1 MPLVRRSVYIGLGG
15 AGIESILETKR
26 LFLETYGEIPPMVKF
41 LAMDTDRYSREYC
54 ENDRKHSG
62 TKLDRQELCW
72 LSITY
77 CRSFVQEHHQR
88 MPWLNAHIT
97 EHHGGDY
104 FLGTRMTRSIGRL
117 AFVMNLNEIRHA
129 IEAACQQAMEAPVN
143 DPYLVPQMP
152 LEIHLAFSIAGGT
165 GGGIFI
171 DLAYLI
177 RKMFG
182 QAVKLTGHIIL
193 PNGILQGGQFP
204 KHLSKYFS
212 TAIFSK
218 ATAIGYTSL
227 IELNY
232 LMQRN
237 PGDEPVT
244 FDWISDS
251 FTAQDFANTPRP
263 FDWVQLIDKRNGFG
277 HVFSPKSAVIDALGH
292 WLFAAGG
299 NIGIQHD
306 AILDAASPV
315 AQQHNFWASGIGAT
329 SLVHFKEKAARAL
342 SERIALRTVRH
353 MLSDG
358 KSMGKLLANE
368 WIDKIGLYRQFY
380 DSWFPLRQHDTLCI
394 LDVKHPHPSL
404 SKFLG
409 TVPKGI
415 MRSVEKAGM
424 AWKIELYRSLESEID
439 QILYAS
445 DQGLDHAGHFLAEA
459 LDIIRDYC
467 ELISKDRDDYD
478 RRRNASKEEL
488 CASVDRLEKVSNAFL
503 RIFRRGEIEMARN
516 ECEKLSGK
524 WAQHELEYQRHTLTQ
539 TILEGFTGLEE
550 PLRGQIAK
558 LRERRDM
565 LEKVKERLEEMVSDQ
580 TRELTHGDSFP
591 EIDLADEAVLQTDVD
606 SITPSADGFTAHI
619 GKYGWDRIETE
630 DALLKALLAYAES
643 HPEYVRMKNIDVHDA
658 VNALPDEDLRRVFDT
673 AYQHS
678 APRLPFNENWFL
690 RVRETRDYQLV
701 VGVENSAQ
709 YPFERLKP
717 YPGPM
722 RVYPCTTGSRSRILF
737 ISRVL
742 LFPIR
747 SIRSLEYMRGCY
759 DHHFPCY
766 LDPALSHLVWQ
777 TDNLL

>member
-41 LAMDTDRYSREYC
+41 LAIDTDGYCREYC
-54 ENDRKHSG
+54 ENDREGRGIS
-62 TKLDRQELCW
+62 LDRRELCW
-72 LSITY
+72 LRNTN
-77 CRSFVQEHHQR
+77 CKSFIQAHHQR

-97 EHHGGDY
+97 EHHGGDF

-143 DPYLVPQMP
+143 NPYLVPQMP
-152 LEIHLAFSIAGGT
+152 LEIHLAFSIAGRT

-193 PNGILQGGQFP
+193 PGVFQETP
-204 KHLSKYFS
+204 LSPHFHIAS
-212 TAIFSK
+212 S
-218 ATAIGYTSL
+218 IGYTSL

-263 FDWVQLIDKRNGFG
+263 FDWVQLIDNRNIFG
-277 HVFSPKSAVIDALGH
+277 CVISRKSDVTDALGQ

-315 AQQHNFWASGIGAT
+315 AQEHNFWASGIGAT

-353 MLSDG
+353 MLSDEQ
-358 KSMGKLLANE
+358 SMGRRLANE

-380 DSWFPLRQHDTLCI
+380 DSWFHLGQHDTLCI

-424 AWKIELYRSLESEID
+424 AWKIEFYRSLESEID
-439 QILYAS
+439 QILCAS
-445 DQGLDHAGHFLAEA
+445 DQGLDQAGHFLAEA

-467 ELISKDRDDYD
+467 ESISEDRDDYD

-516 ECEKLSGK
+516 ECEELSGK
-524 WAQHELEYQRHTLTQ
+524 WAQYELEYQRLTLTQ

-550 PLRGQIAK
+550 PFLRGQIAK

-565 LEKVKERLEEMVSDQ
+565 LEKVKERLKEMVSDQ

-591 EIDLADEAVLQTDVD
+591 EIDLADIAVLQTDVD

-643 HPEYVRMKNIDVHDA
+643 HPEYVRMKNMDVHD
-658 VNALPDEDLRRVFDT
+658 VVEALPDEDLLLVFDT
-673 AYQHS
+673 AYRHS
-678 APRLPFNENWFL
+678 VPWLTFNDNWF
-690 RVRETRDYQLV
+690 VRETRDYELV

-709 YPFERLKP
+709 FPFERIQP
-717 YPGPM
+717 YPCHM
-722 RVYPCTTGSRSRILF
+722 RVSPRTTMNRSRILF

-747 SIRSLEYMRGCY
+747 SIKSLDYMRRLCHV
-759 DHHFPCY
+759 DPDFTCY
-766 LDPALSHLVWQ
+766 LDPALSNLVWQ
-777 TDNLL
+777 TDYLL